1 VLGGVS
7 LGRLYPGEAALE
19 YGLVVAVTEVVS
31 DEDIAA
37 LEAAL
42 KEVLA

>member
-1 VLGGVS
+1 
-7 LGRLYPGEAALE
+7 
-19 YGLVVAVTEVVS
+19 VAVTEVVS